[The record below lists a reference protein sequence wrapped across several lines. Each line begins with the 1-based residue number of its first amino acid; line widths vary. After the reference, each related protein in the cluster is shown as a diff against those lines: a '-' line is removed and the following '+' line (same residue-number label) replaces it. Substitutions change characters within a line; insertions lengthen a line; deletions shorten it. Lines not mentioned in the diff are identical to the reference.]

1 MRKAATNKLK
11 TSSLPD
17 LTSASKLLY
26 LREEKEKKTLPLH
39 THTHT
44 HTHTRRAR
52 SCGRALAVPRTICSK
67 LIASGR

>member
-1 MRKAATNKLK
+1 MREAATNKLK

-44 HTHTRRAR
+44 HTHAGPVPVVVPWQ
-52 SCGRALAVPRTICSK
+52 SLAQYG
-67 LIASGR
+67 LN